1 VDAFLIEFMI
11 LGAASLKKCTR
22 ENWKEGDVLK
32 IGDIVRKKQP
42 DVYKK
47 LMKMCQK
54 KENIDFKKLMEDAPV
69 YKRHHGAWRQVRN
82 GQ

>member
-1 VDAFLIEFMI
+1 MSIQTKNCHN
-11 LGAASLKKCTR
+11 SLAVLSPLSMKLL
-22 ENWKEGDVLK
+22 KEGDVLK
-32 IGDIVRKKQP
+32 IGEIIKKKQP

-47 LMKMCQK
+47 LMKMSK
-54 KENIDFKKLMEDAPV
+54 RNENIDFKKLMEDAPV